1 MLTIAVTGHRPNQM
15 GPGYGYDDARPWRAL
30 QTRVADAFQ
39 AIAEERGESAVRVIT
54 GGAQGADQVAF
65 WAAEELK
72 TRGLKVT
79 NTVFVPFDGQE
90 SRWRENGLFGQAD
103 WRAMLAR
110 ADESV
115 VVTRP
120 RPTDRGSV
128 VRALHARNDAMM
140 AAADVV
146 VAVTHL
152 DPNAVANASGG
163 TAQAMRT
170 CVTRGIP
177 LRTVRP

>member
-15 GPGYGYDDARPWRAL
+15 GPGYGYDDATPWREL
-30 QTRVADAFQ
+30 QTRIADEFE
-39 AIAEERGESAVRVIT
+39 AIARSRGETLVRVVT
-54 GGAQGADQVAF
+54 GGAQGADQCAF

-72 TRGLKVT
+72 GRGLGVT
-79 NTVFVPFDGQE
+79 NAVFVPFDGQE
-90 SRWRENGLFGQAD
+90 SRWRVDGLFGQSD
-103 WRAMLAR
+103 WHAMVAR
-110 ADESV
+110 ADEVV

-120 RPTDRGSV
+120 RPYGRGEV

-152 DPNAVANASGG
+152 DPDAVGMARGG

-170 CVTRGIP
+170 CVARGIP

>member
-15 GPGYGYDDARPWRAL
+15 GPGYGYYDNRPWRAL
-30 QTRVADAFQ
+30 QTRVADTFQ
-39 AIAEERGESAVRVIT
+39 AIAEEHGASAIRVVT

-72 TRGLKVT
+72 TRGLQVT

-90 SRWRENGLFGQAD
+90 SRWSEGGLFGQAD
-103 WRAMLAR
+103 WRAMIAR

-115 VVTRP
+115 VITRP
-120 RPTDRGSV
+120 KPTTRRDV

-140 AAADVV
+140 ATADVV